1 MNGQF
6 IIKVGT
12 SLLEFSNYN
21 DIPNTFDNV
30 IVFKPEFP
38 DPPHSEEDHKF
49 IETFDGK
56 LKELMKRETNASVN

>member
-6 IIKVGT
+6 IVKVGT

-21 DIPNTFDNV
+21 DIPDTFDNV

-56 LKELMKRETNASVN
+56 LKELMKRETNASGN

>member
-12 SLLEFSNYN
+12 SLLEFSNYD

-30 IVFKPEFP
+30 IVFKPKFP
-38 DPPHSEEDHKF
+38 DPPHSEEDHEF
-49 IETFDGK
+49 IATFDGK
-56 LKELMKRETNASVN
+56 LKELMKRETNASGN

>member
-12 SLLEFSNYN
+12 SLLEFSNYD

-49 IETFDGK
+49 IATFDGK
-56 LKELMKRETNASVN
+56 LKELMKRETNASGN